1 MADQNTTILQLQQQ
15 VAELTQLVS
24 TLLSQQ
30 SSSNTSSIPS
40 PPLLLPP
47 PESKSSPLKI
57 APPDVFDGNIKNT
70 DAFLSQLAL
79 YFNGKKVED
88 DGDKVIFAL
97 SYMKGGTAGPWAKL
111 KVKEFGK
118 TGVAQ
123 DYDSF
128 IAELVSTFG
137 DPDPATTAR
146 HKMDL
151 LKQGS
156 NTADQYISSFRE
168 IKDDT
173 GYNDSALVEMFERG
187 LNSSLVDKIYNL
199 PEMPTTL
206 LGWFQWSSKLDRQW
220 RQREAKK
227 KTFSLPSSQ
236 RPAAM
241 VRPARAFNSAFPPQN
256 QSPPTNTKD
265 NNVVPMEV
273 DSGWKRVKSVICY
286 KCRKLGHIAAN
297 CPSSVNI
304 NSMDNKTLKAYLKAE
319 MDEEPSVT
327 KKDF

>member
-1 MADQNTTILQLQQQ
+1 MADQTTTILQLQQQ
-15 VAELTQLVS
+15 VAELTQLVT
-24 TLLSQQ
+24 TLLSHT
-30 SSSNTSSIPS
+30 SSNPSSTST
-40 PPLLLPP
+40 PP
-47 PESKSSPLKI
+47 PPPPQSKSSSLKI

-79 YFNGKKVED
+79 YYNGMKIED
-88 DGDKVIFAL
+88 DSDKVIFAL
-97 SYMKGGTAGPWAKL
+97 SYMRAGTAGPWAKL
-111 KVKEFGK
+111 KVKEFGQAG
-118 TGVAQ
+118 GVTQ

-128 IAELVSTFG
+128 LAEVMSIFG

-156 NTADQYISSFRE
+156 NSADQYISSFRE

-187 LNSSLVDKIYNL
+187 LNSALVDKVYNL

-206 LGWFQWSSKLDRQW
+206 QGWFQWSSKLDRQW

-227 KTFSLPSSQ
+227 KTFTLASSQKPSS
-236 RPAAM
+236 
-241 VRPARAFNSAFPPQN
+241 VVKPARAFTSTFPSHT
-256 QSPPTNTKD
+256 QSPPNTQSRD
-265 NNVVPMEV
+265 VVPMEV
-273 DSGWKRVKSVICY
+273 DSGWKRVKSIMCY
-286 KCRKLGHIAAN
+286 KCRKMGHIAAN

-304 NSMDNKTLKAYLKAE
+304 NSMDNDALKAYLKAE
-319 MDEEPSVT
+319 LDGESSQP